1 MEVDPPHSSMDFPI
15 SVRGGGGS
23 SVRRGPKLE
32 RTVLL
37 NELPKIA
44 RLALKFPLSFVD
56 SPASAFAIFSGF
68 RSAEAADWCA
78 KNFHTKLIPQ
88 LTTKIHN
95 WQTKELQNV
104 LKTVLQELDT
114 EVMKSSHAFSG
125 C

>member
-1 MEVDPPHSSMDFPI
+1 MEVDPPHISIDLPI
-15 SVRGGGGS
+15 AARAAGANAVRKGA
-23 SVRRGPKLE
+23 KME

-56 SPASAFAIFSGF
+56 TPASAFALFQGL

-78 KNFHTKLIPQ
+78 KNFHTKLIPA
-88 LTTKIHN
+88 LATKIHR
-95 WQTKELQNV
+95 WQARELQDLLKKV
-104 LKTVLQELDT
+104 LRELDT

>member
-56 SPASAFAIFSGF
+56 TPASAFALFQGL

-78 KNFHTKLIPQ
+78 KNFHTKLIPA
-88 LTTKIHN
+88 LATKIHR
-95 WQTKELQNV
+95 WQARELQDL
-104 LKTVLQELDT
+104 LKKV
-114 EVMKSSHAFSG
+114 
-125 C
+125 